1 MLQEVAFRVLKSG
14 ANVFLTGSAGSGKTH
29 LLNRYIRY
37 LRVRN
42 AKVAVTASTGI
53 AATHIGGMTV
63 HSWCGLGIRREVL
76 DADLDA
82 IAKKKPVRNRVLQ
95 TRVLIIDEISMLSAG
110 TLTCIDR
117 ILRHFKKSALPFGGI
132 QVVFAGDFFQLPPVD
147 RDDLPAQQKLAFM
160 APIWLGV
167 APKICYLSESHR
179 HVDDDLLRLLN
190 EIRSGEVSDSCRD
203 HLAHKTRDGG
213 GRSGEGGV
221 KLHTHNHEVD
231 TENARELERLPGEV
245 KHFAAK
251 TAGNPFV
258 LDSLRKHFMAP
269 EDLYLKKK
277 AQVMF
282 VKNNPEQGYMNG
294 TLGSVAYFGDKGW
307 PVVKTVGGEMVTAKP
322 ADWSV
327 VDELGESVA
336 SYIQVPLRLAW
347 AITVHKSQGMT
358 LERAT
363 MNLSRAFELGQGY
376 VALSRVKTWDGLRL
390 LDFNKRALQVEP
402 LVRKADRRFQ
412 ALSAQA
418 EAEVAEVSDEE
429 LNGQFA
435 RHILRSGG
443 TTNEQ
448 EIRRNEERID
458 DEAKSGSPPA
468 PAKSNRRPSRSGRRG
483 ESDTVQQTRALIVAG
498 HSLAEIAEKR
508 SLKVG
513 TIISHLGKIRAN
525 SPDLD
530 ISRFK
535 PDEKTPDAVRAAIV
549 GCREKGEGDGDE
561 EKISDTSIF
570 RELGGKYTYEE
581 IRLARIFLDE

>member
-76 DADLDA
+76 EADLDA
-82 IAKKKPVRNRVLQ
+82 IAKKKPVRNRVAQ

-147 RDDLPAQQKLAFM
+147 RDDLPAKQKLAFM

-167 APKICYLSESHR
+167 DPKICYLTESHR
-179 HVDDDLLRLLN
+179 HADDDLLRLLN
-190 EIRSGEVSDSCRD
+190 EIRSGEVSAACRD
-203 HLAHKTRDGG
+203 ALAQKTREWDA
-213 GRSGEGGV
+213 RSGEGGV
-221 KLHTHNHEVD
+221 KLYSHKDDVDMNNAHELD
-231 TENARELERLPGEV
+231 KLPGEV
-245 KHFAAK
+245 RHFAAK
-251 TAGNPFV
+251 TTGNPVV
-258 LDSLRKHFMAP
+258 LDSLRKYVMAP
-269 EDLYLKKK
+269 EDLQLKNK

-282 VKNNPEQGYMNG
+282 VKNSPDQGYMNG
-294 TLGSVAYFGDKGW
+294 TLGSVVRFGDKGW

-322 ADWSV
+322 AVWSV
-327 VDELGESVA
+327 LDEQGESVA

-358 LERAT
+358 LDRAT

-390 LDFNKRALQVEP
+390 VDFNERALQVEW
-402 LVRKADRRFQ
+402 LVGKADRRFQ

-418 EAEVAEVSDEE
+418 EAEIAEISDEE

-448 EIRRNEERID
+448 EIRRNEKRMDNE
-458 DEAKSGSPPA
+458 PTPTPA
-468 PAKSNRRPSRSGRRG
+468 QSNRRHGQSTQRGGSPSLQ
-483 ESDTVQQTRALIVAG
+483 ETRALIMAG
-498 HSLAEIAEKR
+498 NSIAEIAEQR
-508 SLKVG
+508 ALKET
-513 TIISHLGKIRAN
+513 TIISHIDRIYAIY
-525 SPDLD
+525 PDLD
-530 ISRFK
+530 FSLVK
-535 PDEKTPDAVRAAIV
+535 PGEKTLDAVRAAIAA
-549 GCREKGEGDGDE
+549 CWEKGVGDQGR
-561 EKISDTSIF
+561 IGAALIYH
-570 RELGGKYTYEE
+570 ELGGKYTYEE